1 MKTKTAL
8 ILASAI
14 VLALVV
20 LVGWS
25 QLHWATVAPEQ
36 APPATSSG
44 TPERTQ
50 PRSGNPKFNPEAAPQ
65 LPPLSDLPWGP
76 TASSGAGFSTSIAS
90 NDSNPTDTVSSDPMG
105 STDNFA
111 ETKRKRR
118 PSNAQ
123 TDTTATDGPGPTD
136 VVASE
141 GTYRDRVV
149 VTWSPMDGVLRYKVS
164 RRPADS
170 ADQPVPIAEVSGAQP
185 RFEDRSVD
193 TGEFEYQVAAGRAN
207 SWSQPSAP
215 ALGWRATL
223 GAPTNLFAT
232 DRTMADTVHVY
243 WDPVDGA
250 ASYELHRTT
259 LQHTGP
265 EASIDGVDQAQENLR
280 KFVDTGQEVL
290 IFQTSETKFKDSD
303 VKPSVYYAYRARAV
317 DAAGGLSG
325 FSPWDRGSARLLSKT
340 LTAPEWVRATQGVP
354 GRIVLQWQHSED
366 RPGYEIWRS
375 EQPDVFW
382 AKVIDP
388 AAKGSVYTDL
398 NVEPGVT
405 YYYWLRS
412 GDGGRS
418 LSPFSPVAKGFT
430 APSPPPAATP
440 PPPTAPPA
448 PSR

>member
-1 MKTKTAL
+1 MNLKSAL

-14 VLALVV
+14 VLAVVV

-25 QLHWATVAPEQ
+25 QFPRTTGTAEQ
-36 APPATSSG
+36 APTSSASPG
-44 TPERTQ
+44 MAQ
-50 PRSGNPKFNPEAAPQ
+50 PRSGHPKFNPEAPS
-65 LPPLSDLPWGP
+65 PLSPIPDLPWDPEANPGTVISP
-76 TASSGAGFSTSIAS
+76 GGDSLDTTKPSDTEGF
-90 NDSNPTDTVSSDPMG
+90 DTEDF
-105 STDNFA
+105 TDNFA
-111 ETKRKRR
+111 KPKRPRL

-123 TDTTATDGPGPTD
+123 SETTTADGPGPTD
-136 VVASE
+136 VMASE

-149 VTWSPMDGVLRYKVS
+149 VTWSPMEGVSRYRVS
-164 RRPADS
+164 RRAADS
-170 ADQPVPIAEVSGAQP
+170 AGQPVSIGEVWGAP
-185 RFEDRSVD
+185 RFEDRSVAQ
-193 TGEFEYQVAAGRAN
+193 GEFEYQVSAGRAD

-215 ALGWRATL
+215 ALGWRATME
-223 GAPTNLFAT
+223 APANLFAT
-232 DRTMADTVHVY
+232 DRTMPDSVYVY
-243 WDPVDGA
+243 WDPVNGA
-250 ASYELHRTT
+250 ASYEVHRTT

-265 EASIDGVDQAQENLR
+265 DASIDGVDQAQDTLR
-280 KFVDTGQEVL
+280 EFVDTGQEVL
-290 IFQTSETKFKDSD
+290 IFQTSETKFNDTD

-317 DAAGGLSG
+317 DSAGGLSG
-325 FSPWDRGSARLLSKT
+325 FSPWDRGSARRLSKT

-388 AAKGSVYTDL
+388 AAKGSVYTDV

-412 GDGGRS
+412 GDGGRT
-418 LSPFSPVAKGFT
+418 LSPFSPVATGFT
-430 APSPPPAATP
+430 APAATPAATP
-440 PPPTAPPA
+440 LPPTAGPS

>member
-25 QLHWATVAPEQ
+25 QPHSATGAPQ
-36 APPATSSG
+36 QSPTSSS
-44 TPERTQ
+44 TPEMAQ

-65 LPPLSDLPWGP
+65 PPPAPDFPWGP
-76 TASSGAGFSTSIAS
+76 AANSGAGFSTGLDSS
-90 NDSNPTDTVSSDPMG
+90 NSNPADTESFDIMG
-105 STDNFA
+105 STDDLA
-111 ETKRKRR
+111 KAKRK
-118 PSNAQ
+118 PSSSDAQ
-123 TDTTATDGPGPTD
+123 NDTTPTDGPGPTD

-170 ADQPVPIAEVSGAQP
+170 AAQPVPIAEVSGAQP
-185 RFEDRSVD
+185 RFEDLSVGA
-193 TGEFEYQVAAGRAN
+193 GEFEYQVSAGRAK

-223 GAPTNLFAT
+223 EAPANLFAT
-232 DRTMADTVHVY
+232 DRTMPDTVYVY

-265 EASIDGVDQAQENLR
+265 DASVDGVDQAQENLR

-290 IFQTSETKFKDSD
+290 IFQTRETKYNDSD

-388 AAKGSVYTDL
+388 AAKGSAYTDL

-418 LSPFSPVAKGFT
+418 LSPFSPVATGFT
-430 APSPPPAATP
+430 APSPTPAATP
-440 PPPTAPPA
+440 PPPTAPPT
-448 PSR
+448 PSQ